1 MNLSILVSVLLLGF
15 PAFYSLH
22 RRMVEA
28 LA

>member
-1 MNLSILVSVLLLGF
+1 MNLSRVSVLLLGF